1 MGMLRLLKFGLW
13 LVRWVP
19 SPLVRLL
26 PPIFA
31 LIAYLTYPERRR
43 TVMAN
48 QRQVLGAISSSRLHW
63 QVFRVMINSVR
74 NYHILAR
81 LYSMS
86 DDDIRNFVDFHGFEH
101 LEEARAR
108 GHGAIIIGAHM
119 TGFNALAPFAAL
131 YTPPAGAFVEP
142 LEPPGLFDFIN
153 QIRGRTGLQ
162 LLLANRHGT
171 VAALRLLRQNGI
183 LMIAGDRYLGA
194 NGSVVE
200 FFGKP
205 TTLAHGPIV
214 LALRDGAPI
223 LPATFQLVSFSR
235 LQVTLRPPLAL
246 QNTGQLRED
255 IAANMPL
262 LARALEETIR
272 TAPAQWIVLD
282 PVWPCDQAQPPRP
295 ARPRAKL
302 RRFTSVVAF
311 LALAATRPWR
321 RRAERR

>member
-1 MGMLRLLKFGLW
+1 MGTLRLLKFGLW

-31 LIAYLTYPERRR
+31 LVAFLAYPERRR
-43 TVMAN
+43 TIAAN
-48 QRQVLGAISSSRLHW
+48 QRQVLGAMSPPRRQW
-63 QVFRVMINSVR
+63 QVFRVMVNSVR
-74 NYHILAR
+74 NYHVLAR

-86 DDDIRNFVDFHGFEH
+86 GADIRNFVDLHGLEH
-101 LEEARAR
+101 LEAARAQGR
-108 GHGAIIIGAHM
+108 GVIIIGAHI

-142 LEPPGLFDFIN
+142 LEPPALFDFVS

-162 LLLANRHGT
+162 LLLANRQGT
-171 VAALRLLRQNGI
+171 VSALRLLRQNGI
-183 LMIAGDRYLGA
+183 LLIVGDRYLGV

-205 TTLAHGPIV
+205 TTLPHGPIV
-214 LALRDGAPI
+214 LALRDGSPI
-223 LPATFQLVSFSR
+223 LPATFRQVSFNR

-246 QNTGQLRED
+246 QNTGRLQQD
-255 IAANMPL
+255 IVANMPL

-272 TAPAQWIVLD
+272 AAPAQWIVLD
-282 PVWPCDQAQPPRP
+282 PVWPCDPARSSRV
-295 ARPRAKL
+295 ARPRAIRHRL
-302 RRFTSVVAF
+302 TSAASLLI
-311 LALAATRPWR
+311 LAVTRPWR
-321 RRAERR
+321 RTRRG